1 MTVTKLGNAIR
12 SCGFKEVCFYE
23 NKRRLPLCYLNFSVG
38 DFSVLIRLKTLNADF
53 RNFGGVAEVV
63 DQFGVCFGK
72 MRVVLKALRKS
83 KENKNK

>member
-12 SCGFKEVCFYE
+12 SCGFKEVCFHE
-23 NKRRLPLCYLNFSVG
+23 NKRRLPLCR
-38 DFSVLIRLKTLNADF
+38 FSVLIRLKTLNADF